1 MLPDAVLQKEERL
14 EGVNA
19 TVYVRARRSA
29 SKCIL
34 SSKKQGQI

>member
-19 TVYVRARRSA
+19 AIFVRARRSA
-29 SKCIL
+29 SESIV
-34 SSKKQGQI
+34 SPETQDQI